1 MIILLTVGLVKMT
14 SIYKMNYFP
23 EPYTCSNNKLNDE
36 LDLSHYAAKSG
47 LKITTGWYFRFSQFK
62 ARYW

>member
-1 MIILLTVGLVKMT
+1 MIIRLTVGLVKMT

-36 LDLSHYAAKSG
+36 LDLSYYATKSG
-47 LKITTGWYFRFSQFK
+47 LKIATG
-62 ARYW
+62 